1 VLITL
6 ERVAH
11 LRHVGL
17 FSATPDRVLAG
28 VAQVLAEETF
38 EAGDVVMREG
48 DVESWMYLVVEGE
61 LQVQRLD
68 RQVTVGP
75 GTVVG
80 ELAVLDPQPRSA
92 TVTALTPVLAFRL
105 GKDAFDEVLLSRPEV
120 ARGVI
125 VELARRLREPHAA
138 RV

>member
-1 VLITL
+1 MLITL

-17 FSATPDRVLAG
+17 FSATPGRVLAG

-38 EAGDVVMREG
+38 EPGDVVMREG
-48 DVESWMYLVVEGE
+48 DVESWLFLVVEGE
-61 LQVQRLD
+61 LEVKRLD

-105 GKDAFDEVLLSRPEV
+105 GKEAFDEVLLTRPEV

-125 VELARRLREPHAA
+125 VELARRLREPHEA

>member
-1 VLITL
+1 MLITL
-6 ERVAH
+6 ERVAL

-38 EAGDVVMREG
+38 EPGDVVMREG
-48 DVESWMYLVVEGE
+48 DVESWLYLVVEGE
-61 LQVQRLD
+61 LEVTRLD
-68 RQVTVGP
+68 RRVTVGP

-80 ELAVLDPQPRSA
+80 ELAALDPQPRSA

-105 GKDAFDEVLLSRPEV
+105 GKDAFDEVLLTRPEV
-120 ARGVI
+120 AHGVI
-125 VELARRLREPHAA
+125 VELARRLREPHEA

>member
-28 VAQVLAEETF
+28 VAQVLVEETF

>member
-38 EAGDVVMREG
+38 EPGDVVMREG
-48 DVESWMYLVVEGE
+48 DVESWLFLVVEGE
-61 LQVQRLD
+61 LEVKRLD
-68 RQVTVGP
+68 RRVTVGP

-105 GKDAFDEVLLSRPEV
+105 GKEAFDEVLLTRPEV

-125 VELARRLREPHAA
+125 VELARRLREPHEA

>member
-1 VLITL
+1 MLITL

-38 EAGDVVMREG
+38 EPGDVVMREG
-48 DVESWMYLVVEGE
+48 DVESWLFLVVEGE
-61 LQVQRLD
+61 LEVKRLD
-68 RQVTVGP
+68 RRVTVGP

-105 GKDAFDEVLLSRPEV
+105 GKEAFDEVLLTRPEV

-125 VELARRLREPHAA
+125 VELARRLREPHEA

>member
-1 VLITL
+1 MLITL

-28 VAQVLAEETF
+28 AAQVLAEETF
-38 EAGDVVMREG
+38 EPGDVVMREG
-48 DVESWMYLVVEGE
+48 DVESWLFLVVEGE
-61 LQVQRLD
+61 LEVKRLD
-68 RQVTVGP
+68 RRVTVGP

-105 GKDAFDEVLLSRPEV
+105 GKEAFDEVLLTRPEV

-125 VELARRLREPHAA
+125 VELARRLREPHEA